1 MKRFIGCL
9 AAMATVACA
18 LAQAPFTIVRPAD
31 GAKVRE
37 TVHVLFPKN
46 SVPTGGYVGIFVNSK
61 FIEAVVPSAGAKFL
75 DYSLN
80 TKSMDLPDGPTTIE
94 AVLYMDFAEKPRI
107 VDKSSVQVT
116 IANKANINVPAN
128 GFLLRYAYQDGHQWL
143 YHWDVSQTVST
154 ISESEA
160 KMGGHASE
168 VPVDNFYGRLLY
180 SVDNTYGGG
189 DALLRLEI
197 EPPTGKKSIVLPLQN
212 NPVPRR
218 VLEQE
223 LYPVYMKVSGTGSEL
238 YGLIPYYFGFNGVE
252 QGASTLNV
260 MAIEPLPMLPTKAV
274 KPGASWIT
282 RFQLPSS
289 DDQNFALV
297 AEKNTLV
304 DKIPA
309 RGEFEG
315 VEWEM
320 GYPCAKIHNTFT
332 LGSGGAGEG
341 VNDIKSNARS
351 VDETYWFALDRG
363 VVVKLIR
370 SVIIDKKMDA
380 APVPNPNE
388 GGGPGMGGPGGFRGN
403 GGPRLPGLGA
413 PGNGGER
420 GDQSDSF
427 KQQLGGKG
435 RFGQGGPGRG
445 PGMGGPGMGG
455 PRFGASGPGGPGGQQ
470 GSNTGQYSQLNN
482 NTPTSSQLYRVEQ
495 TEVLT
500 LEH

>member
-1 MKRFIGCL
+1 MKRLFGCL

-61 FIEAVVPSAGAKFL
+61 FIEAIVPSAGAKYL

-80 TKSMDLPDGPTTIE
+80 TKSLDLPDGPTTIE

-116 IANKANINVPAN
+116 IANKANIKIPS
-128 GFLLRYAYQDGHQWL
+128 GGYLLRYAYHDGRQWQ

-154 ISESEA
+154 ISEAQA
-160 KMGGHASE
+160 KMGGHASQM
-168 VPVDNFYGRLLY
+168 PVDDFYGRLLY

-189 DALLRLEI
+189 DALLRIEI
-197 EPPTGKKSIVLPLQN
+197 EPPTGKKSIVLPIQD
-212 NPVPRR
+212 NPTPRR
-218 VLEQE
+218 VLEEE

-252 QGASTLNV
+252 QGASTFNV
-260 MAIEPLPMLPTKAV
+260 MGVEPLPMLPTKAV
-274 KPGASWIT
+274 KPGDSWIT
-282 RFQLPSS
+282 RFQLQSS
-289 DDQNFALV
+289 DNNNFALV
-297 AEKNTLV
+297 AQKNSLV

-332 LGSGGAGEG
+332 VGSGGAGEG
-341 VNDIKSNARS
+341 INNIKSNAQS

-370 SVIIDKKMDA
+370 SVVVDKKMDGA
-380 APVPNPNE
+380 SNPDPNQGYGGPGAGGPPPGYQGGQPGG
-388 GGGPGMGGPGGFRGN
+388 GGGPAGPGFGAGKGRDEQGDVIRQLGKLNRGLGQGRPMGGPCF
-403 GGPRLPGLGA
+403 
-413 PGNGGER
+413 
-420 GDQSDSF
+420 
-427 KQQLGGKG
+427 
-435 RFGQGGPGRG
+435 
-445 PGMGGPGMGG
+445 
-455 PRFGASGPGGPGGQQ
+455 SGPGGPGNA
-470 GSNTGQYSQLNN
+470 STGGFSQINN
-482 NTPTSSQLYRVEQ
+482 NQNTSQLYRVQE